1 MKKVIE
7 VGPCETCGFRVRQS
21 RGRRLPLRREL
32 DPNLQADGLRR
43 RVVNPNDGKPH
54 PRSSGPSVDVVEAA
68 QDRAR
73 HYPAMASGAAVQ
85 GTLQPEAAMRS
96 IAIVVIGELG

>member
-1 MKKVIE
+1 MMKKVIE

-43 RVVNPNDGKPH
+43 RVVNPLQLGR
-54 PRSSGPSVDVVEAA
+54 RSS
-68 QDRAR
+68 AR
-73 HYPAMASGAAVQ
+73 SA
-85 GTLQPEAAMRS
+85 R
-96 IAIVVIGELG
+96 